1 MVVIQF
7 PTFVKVSALPLRVHK
22 HSPYCISSSETS
34 IKSRE
39 SIICLFLVQR
49 IKCEVLNLHKCASM
63 DGFVCND
70 NRFRAGGQ
78 DGTIAKA
85 GWSWTPKCYSLSAKK
100 LHNIKLCHNDFS
112 STQAPIALFNVFF
125 FFLRTHLFA
134 ISYFWRQII
143 DITRE
148 PFAAAF
154 IDSSFF
160 LSCRSTPQHLRT
172 KALRCNES
180 WSLLFL
186 YPGSRSAKFKKTL
199 FIK

>member
-1 MVVIQF
+1 MRGCKSSQV
-7 PTFVKVSALPLRVHK
+7 RVHG
-22 HSPYCISSSETS
+22 
-34 IKSRE
+34 R
-39 SIICLFLVQR
+39 V
-49 IKCEVLNLHKCASM
+49 
-63 DGFVCND
+63 VCND

-100 LHNIKLCHNDFS
+100 I
-112 STQAPIALFNVFF
+112 TQDKVVPQWFQQHAGSNCTLQRCFFF
-125 FFLRTHLFA
+125 FFLRTHLLA

-154 IDSSFF
+154 IVASFF

-199 FIK
+199 FFK